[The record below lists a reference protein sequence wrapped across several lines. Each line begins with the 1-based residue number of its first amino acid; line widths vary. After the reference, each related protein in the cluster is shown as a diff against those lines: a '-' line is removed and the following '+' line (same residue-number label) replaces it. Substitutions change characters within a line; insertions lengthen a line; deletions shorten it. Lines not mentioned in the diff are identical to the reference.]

1 MDYYNEKGGLEF
13 TSESGREF
21 LNNDTDIFGY
31 TKIDTEEQVN
41 KYASLDRKTDFLFR
55 SRNDEKKDVAKYE
68 EELEGR
74 IEKESQDSEY
84 EDEDNLDSQEA
95 LEDTKNMLTDSQKFA
110 YIGIAKLLTVEMA
123 TDLAKLHIAGSGSIA
138 KTLSAGQKNF
148 SNWTLYVMSKLYSH
162 LNISDEEQKMI
173 ENLSKHGLE
182 VEDLTKSLL
191 ELGINASVQ
200 ANRQCLDD
208 DFDLRWVIVCDLFL
222 ILVGDGFYDA
232 RSRSLLIKFSGT
244 LDIPSL
250 EIFQFERRLIE
261 CLEIETK
268 DRTIEN
274 KEELLDDPSLIA
286 KQIKKN
292 RNKRL
297 AYIGLATIGG
307 SLAIGLSAGLLAPV
321 IGAGLAAGL
330 TTVGITGT
338 SGFLAGVGGSAIIT
352 TVGIATGAKVGST
365 AGARRTGDVHT
376 FEFKP
381 LHNNKR
387 TNLIITVSGWMNG
400 KMDDVR
406 LPFSTVDPV
415 MGDMFS
421 LLWEPEMLQSMG
433 QTIGI
438 LASEALSTSIQQ
450 ILGHT
455 ILTGLMAAIQIPM
468 VLSKLSYLLDN
479 PWNVSLDR
487 AWKAGKILAET
498 LIAGNVGIR
507 PITLVG
513 FSLGSRVIYSCL
525 IELSRR
531 GGYGLVE
538 NVIILGSPISI
549 KTDQLIMARSVVSGK
564 FVNGYSKKDWILGYL
579 FRATGGGVGKVAGLS
594 ALTHVDGIENIDCT
608 NLIEGHMSYRKVIPK
623 ILKLVNWEVLS
634 EEFAEIEE
642 ADPEQGERQR
652 QLIHEFDE
660 ARAKMEKEKQQAVE
674 PKGWKKWF
682 KPKNKDWWEI
692 YGQNPASSSNEEVN
706 SSTSANNSNGHEE
719 YKVEEE
725 VFNLDALQ
733 KEVNEIENLAQ
744 KDKKSI
750 EQLRKE
756 QPKSI
761 RRERKMPTIP
771 VDKEDLYKLLGKSYT
786 TEEFD
791 ELCFDFGLELDE
803 DTTEDCQGDER
814 PQLKIEV
821 PANRYDMLCIE
832 GIAQAL
838 NEFLGNV
845 EPPKYTLNPA
855 RPVTSLTIK
864 ESTLPIRQYAAS
876 AILRNVSFD
885 ERTYDSFIAFQ
896 DKLHTNLCRNRT
908 LVAIGTHDLD
918 TLTPPF
924 TYEALAPED
933 IKFKPLNQEKEM
945 NGHELMEFYEKDKNL
960 GKYLHII
967 KDSPVYP
974 VMLDANRTVA
984 SMPPIINS
992 DHSKITLNTKNVWI
1006 DVTGT
1011 DKTKTEVVI
1020 EQIVAMFSRY
1030 CKTPFEIEP
1039 LDIISEH
1046 NGETRI
1052 TPNIT
1057 PRVAQA
1063 EISYINSCLGLDY
1076 SGEEISKLLKKM
1088 ALDSSQSKE
1097 NSDII
1102 DVKVPITRSDVLH
1115 QCDIMEDA
1123 AISYGYNNL
1132 TKTKPK
1138 SASLVA
1144 APLPINKVAD
1154 ILRLA
1159 SSQAGYSE
1167 VMPLTLC
1174 SHDENFKFLRQTDDG
1189 TVAVKLANPKTIE
1202 YQVVRTTLLPG
1213 ILKTIKENR
1222 KHSLPIKVFESGDIV
1237 LKNPELER
1245 RAFNQRN
1252 WCAIYAGKT
1261 SGFEYV
1267 QGLLGK
1273 IMQTMRTQWLE
1284 NPKENKGRGYWIEE
1298 DKENPTFFP
1307 GRGAK
1312 IFFRAVEGGEDQ
1324 HIGALGVLHPEVMT
1338 SFEIP
1343 YAASSV
1349 EINAEV
1355 FL

>member
-1 MDYYNEKGGLEF
+1 
-13 TSESGREF
+13 
-21 LNNDTDIFGY
+21 
-31 TKIDTEEQVN
+31 
-41 KYASLDRKTDFLFR
+41 
-55 SRNDEKKDVAKYE
+55 
-68 EELEGR
+68 
-74 IEKESQDSEY
+74 
-84 EDEDNLDSQEA
+84 
-95 LEDTKNMLTDSQKFA
+95 
-110 YIGIAKLLTVEMA
+110 
-123 TDLAKLHIAGSGSIA
+123 
-138 KTLSAGQKNF
+138 
-148 SNWTLYVMSKLYSH
+148 
-162 LNISDEEQKMI
+162 
-173 ENLSKHGLE
+173 
-182 VEDLTKSLL
+182 
-191 ELGINASVQ
+191 
-200 ANRQCLDD
+200 
-208 DFDLRWVIVCDLFL
+208 
-222 ILVGDGFYDA
+222 
-232 RSRSLLIKFSGT
+232 
-244 LDIPSL
+244 
-250 EIFQFERRLIE
+250 
-261 CLEIETK
+261 
-268 DRTIEN
+268 
-274 KEELLDDPSLIA
+274 
-286 KQIKKN
+286 
-292 RNKRL
+292 
-297 AYIGLATIGG
+297 
-307 SLAIGLSAGLLAPV
+307 
-321 IGAGLAAGL
+321 
-330 TTVGITGT
+330 
-338 SGFLAGVGGSAIIT
+338 
-352 TVGIATGAKVGST
+352 
-365 AGARRTGDVHT
+365 
-376 FEFKP
+376 
-381 LHNNKR
+381 
-387 TNLIITVSGWMNG
+387 
-400 KMDDVR
+400 
-406 LPFSTVDPV
+406 
-415 MGDMFS
+415 
-421 LLWEPEMLQSMG
+421 
-433 QTIGI
+433 
-438 LASEALSTSIQQ
+438 
-450 ILGHT
+450 
-455 ILTGLMAAIQIPM
+455 
-468 VLSKLSYLLDN
+468 
-479 PWNVSLDR
+479 
-487 AWKAGKILAET
+487 
-498 LIAGNVGIR
+498 
-507 PITLVG
+507 
-513 FSLGSRVIYSCL
+513 
-525 IELSRR
+525 
-531 GGYGLVE
+531 
-538 NVIILGSPISI
+538 
-549 KTDQLIMARSVVSGK
+549 
-564 FVNGYSKKDWILGYL
+564 
-579 FRATGGGVGKVAGLS
+579 
-594 ALTHVDGIENIDCT
+594 
-608 NLIEGHMSYRKVIPK
+608 
-623 ILKLVNWEVLS
+623 
-634 EEFAEIEE
+634 
-642 ADPEQGERQR
+642 
-652 QLIHEFDE
+652 
-660 ARAKMEKEKQQAVE
+660 
-674 PKGWKKWF
+674 
-682 KPKNKDWWEI
+682 
-692 YGQNPASSSNEEVN
+692 
-706 SSTSANNSNGHEE
+706 
-719 YKVEEE
+719 
-725 VFNLDALQ
+725 
-733 KEVNEIENLAQ
+733 
-744 KDKKSI
+744 
-750 EQLRKE
+750 
-756 QPKSI
+756 
-761 RRERKMPTIP
+761 MPTIP
-771 VDKEDLYKLLGKSYT
+771 VDKEDLYKLLGRSYT

-803 DTTEDCQGDER
+803 DTTDDCQGDER

-855 RPVTSLTIK
+855 KPVTSLTIK

-876 AILRNVSFD
+876 AILRNVTFD

-933 IKFKPLNQEKEM
+933 IKFKPLNQDKEM

-967 KDSPVYP
+967 RDSPVYP

-1046 NGETRI
+1046 NNESRI
-1052 TPNIT
+1052 TPNIA

-1088 ALDSSQSKE
+1088 ALEASQSKE
-1097 NSDII
+1097 DKDLI

-1123 AISYGYNNL
+1123 AIAYGYNNL

-1138 SASLVA
+1138 GESLVA

-1159 SSQAGYSE
+1159 SAQAGYLE

-1174 SHDENFKFLRQTDDG
+1174 SHDENFKFLRQSDDG
-1189 TVAVKLANPKTIE
+1189 TKAVKLANPKTIE

-1237 LKNPELER
+1237 LKNPKLER
-1245 RAFNQRN
+1245 KAFNQRN

-1273 IMQTMRTQWLE
+1273 IMQTMRTEWLE

-1298 DKENPTFFP
+1298 DKDNATFFP

-1312 IFFRAVEGGEDQ
+1312 IFFRAHEGGEDQ